1 MEHLGLDK
9 RLRGRDKGKRRPQM
23 RRRAILTVLVLTLS
37 VGAVGC
43 GMAASAPPSMGGAQE
58 ISAELVAAPPPE
70 APALEEREA
79 GVAVMQD
86 VTSDRM
92 IVRTASLSLVV
103 EDTEET
109 LQAIER
115 LAGEL
120 EGYVSDLRTWR
131 QDDQLAATVTVRIP
145 EASFDLARDRIKDL
159 ATEVDGE
166 NVSGQDVT
174 QEYVDL
180 DARLNNLEVAEEELL
195 ELLGSAQETHKD
207 AESILAIYR
216 EIANVRQQIEQIKGR
231 MQYLENTSALATLT
245 INITPEEIDEP
256 VVEPGWE
263 PLSRAR
269 DALRALVNAL
279 KFLVDVLIWVVLF
292 LVPLAAVLA
301 LPLVLVALVWYLWRR
316 RRRRSQ
322 EK

>member
-1 MEHLGLDK
+1 MI
-9 RLRGRDKGKRRPQM
+9 RRV
-23 RRRAILTVLVLTLS
+23 ILTVVLLTLS
-37 VGAVGC
+37 VGAAGC
-43 GMAASAPPSMGGAQE
+43 AMAASAPPPMGGVDE
-58 ISAELVAAPPPE
+58 MSAELVPAPAPE
-70 APALEEREA
+70 APAFEEREA
-79 GVAVMQD
+79 GALAVQD

-92 IVRTASLSLVV
+92 IVRTASLSLIV

-109 LQAIER
+109 LDAIER
-115 LAGEL
+115 LVGEL
-120 EGYVSDLRTWR
+120 EGYISDLRTWR

-145 EASFDLARDRIKDL
+145 EGSFDQARDRIKDL
-159 ATEVDGE
+159 ATEVDSE

-174 QEYVDL
+174 EEYVDL
-180 DARLNNLEVAEEELL
+180 EARLNNLEVAEEELL
-195 ELLGSAQETHKD
+195 ELLASAQETHKD

-231 MQYLENTSALATLT
+231 MQYLENSAALATLT
-245 INITPEEIDEP
+245 INITPEKIDEP
-256 VVEPGWE
+256 VVQPGWE

-301 LPLVLVALVWYLWRR
+301 LPLVLLGLAWYL
-316 RRRRSQ
+316 
-322 EK
+322 